1 MTIVNDPERGSRVL
15 KIRFWDLNER
25 VKRVSKT
32 STRVLIE
39 EITIFREIQLGCT
52 YSVSE
57 EEWRF
62 SRTEKILLEITS
74 MSRDKLLV
82 GRDYWGEA
90 FLGIASLFFFLLSSF
105 LLVNDLWPNIEG
117 YSIIIIIT
125 ATLCSLFFFSF
136 CLRWRSVKFFI
147 FVVQIECD
155 DTLEIIVSIYFFFNL
170 SKRIVFVQW
179 YVNHQFWNN

>member
-1 MTIVNDPERGSRVL
+1 MYIQRVWGGMTIFSYRKDITRDHVDVSRQIARRERL
-15 KIRFWDLNER
+15 
-25 VKRVSKT
+25 
-32 STRVLIE
+32 
-39 EITIFREIQLGCT
+39 LGWSFPGDC
-52 YSVSE
+52 
-57 EEWRF
+57 
-62 SRTEKILLEITS
+62 LP
-74 MSRDKLLV
+74 
-82 GRDYWGEA
+82 
-90 FLGIASLFFFLLSSF
+90 FFFLLSSF